1 MSMIVWVVL
10 GCAYIA
16 AVVFALAVVGG
27 NRRIDEGDE

>member
-27 NRRIDEGDE
+27 NRRIERGG